1 MSELVKFGALMTK
14 EFIMKFPMATL
25 FILIVP
31 TYVPLLPDIFMG
43 NGIFALDLNLAV
55 LKFKYA
61 GIPLGFTLMW
71 ASYLPVYYFYIRPTW
86 KRMDQER
93 LESYKKMLKK

>member
-25 FILIVP
+25 LILIVP

-61 GIPLGFTLMW
+61 GIPLGLTLMW
-71 ASYLPVYYFYIRPTW
+71 ALYLPVYYFYIRPTW
-86 KRMDQER
+86 AR
-93 LESYKKMLKK
+93 LDKEATEAIRNLKK